1 MCLAVPGQIL
11 ERLDDGS
18 GEGRLHRRAAHGQR
32 RVHAGGRARRLG
44 ARPRRLRAREDRRG
58 RGEGDA
64 RPARRGDRRGAR
76 GMKYS
81 RRVPRR
87 PCGEGDRSRALHARR
102 AGVAREA
109 DGGLR
114 RAHAR
119 DLPARARRPAAGRG
133 RARAR
138 ARLSGLRDPDG
149 SRRRRDLARGAAGG
163 DARELRRHAA
173 RPGRQAPLAAR
184 GEGPRR
190 GRADRLL
197 AARRARARR
206 RRARPRGR
214 SSSASASRRP
224 RPRSRSRSCAHGGSR
239 FRTSPSSA
247 TTC

>member
-1 MCLAVPGQIL
+1 MPRRSGTDPRAARRRP
-11 ERLDDGS
+11 
-18 GEGRLHRRAAHGQR
+18 GEGRLHRRPAHGQR
-32 RVHAGGRARRLG
+32 RVHAGGRGGRLG
-44 ARPRRLRAREDRRG
+44 ARPRRLRAGDDRRG

-76 GMKYS
+76 RNEVR

-87 PCGEGDRSRALHARR
+87 PRGEGDRGRAAHARR

-114 RAHAR
+114 RAYAR
-119 DLPARARRPAAGRG
+119 DLPARARRAAAGRG

-138 ARLSGLRDPDG
+138 AGLPGLRDPAG
-149 SRRRRDLARGAAGG
+149 PRRRCDLPRGAAGG
-163 DARELRRHAA
+163 DACELRRHAA
-173 RPGRQAPLAAR
+173 RPGRETALAAR
-184 GEGPRR
+184 GEGTRR
-190 GRADRLL
+190 RRAHRLL

-206 RRARPRGR
+206 RASRSARS

-224 RPRSRSRSCAHGGSR
+224 RPRPRSRSCAPAGSR
-239 FRTSPSSA
+239 SGTSPSSA